1 MVPTAGSKLIT
12 SQLEHTPKVPGMR
25 RLITLTSQQTS
36 EICRCPHFPASDSG
50 CHVAGQVAVTP
61 RFVFVPQAL
70 GQLLQVQ
77 PLAVA
82 STPLGLF
89 LCKTQAALGN
99 LLSPVYPASPRPVGE
114 ALPCHVT
121 GQSPS
126 LFKAHRVNCYVAAVQ
141 WGPGGLRD
149 AVSLLCVTCQPIFS
163 LAQPSCGPGDAS
175 GERMILV
182 GSRESL

>member
-36 EICRCPHFPASDSG
+36 EVCRCPHFPASDSG

-89 LCKTQAALGN
+89 LVQDPGCLGKSFEPCLPSQSKASGGGFAVPRN
-99 LLSPVYPASPRPVGE
+99 RPKSIPVQSSQ
-114 ALPCHVT
+114 
-121 GQSPS
+121 GQ
-126 LFKAHRVNCYVAAVQ
+126 
-141 WGPGGLRD
+141 
-149 AVSLLCVTCQPIFS
+149 LLCGCC
-163 LAQPSCGPGDAS
+163 A
-175 GERMILV
+175 V
-182 GSRESL
+182 GSRWAPRCSVTAVCHMSAHFLPRSTIM